1 MNERI
6 LSCFIDE
13 SGDFGPYDYHAPSY
27 IVSVVLHDQSI
38 DISEYLQV
46 QEEHVARLGY
56 PHHALHTGPLIRRE
70 TDYENNLMEER
81 KHLFNVLYNFARK
94 LPIKYFTV
102 SVKKSECADTI
113 QQTAKLSKA
122 LSSELRAYESYFRS
136 FDQII
141 VYYDNG
147 QAELTKIIISVFN
160 TLFSNIEIRRVKP
173 VDYKLFQVADLICT
187 LELLNEKASSNSFTR
202 SEAEF
207 FLSPGHF
214 LKEYYRKIARKHI

>member
-1 MNERI
+1 MNDKI

-13 SGDFGPYDYHAPSY
+13 SGDFGPYDYHAPLY

-38 DISEYLQV
+38 DISDHIQAH
-46 QEEHVARLGY
+46 EEHVSRLGY
-56 PHHALHTGPLIRRE
+56 PNHALHTGPLIRRE
-70 TDYENNLMEER
+70 ADYEYSLMEER

-94 LPIKYFTV
+94 LPIQYFTV
-102 SVKKSECADTI
+102 SVKKSECADSI

-122 LSSELRAYESYFRS
+122 LSAELKAHEDYFRS

-147 QAELTKIIISVFN
+147 QTELTKVITSVFN
-160 TLFSNIEIRRVKP
+160 TLFSNVDIRRVKP

-187 LELLNEKASSNSFTR
+187 LELLHEKATSNSLTR
-202 SEAEF
+202 SETEF
-207 FLSPGHF
+207 LHSPREFH
-214 LKEYYRKIARKHI
+214 KEYYRKIVKKRI